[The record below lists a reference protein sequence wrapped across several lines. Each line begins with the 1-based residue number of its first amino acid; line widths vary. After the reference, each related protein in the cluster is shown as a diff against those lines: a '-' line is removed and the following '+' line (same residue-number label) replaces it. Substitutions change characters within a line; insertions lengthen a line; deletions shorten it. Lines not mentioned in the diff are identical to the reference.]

1 MQFKQTLLILIFC
14 PVFAFSQTTY
24 LPLGDKQNILIERME
39 ILAQNDSI
47 LNFSKTKPYSRKS
60 TFFNLMNV
68 YGMVT
73 HPDADRSG
81 PVLSRLNN
89 LANKISSS
97 RVDVY
102 NLRSAVLNNQE
113 WIATVAGKRNAEFN
127 SKKPIFKTFYSTPAN
142 LYEVHIKDFDL
153 IINPIIQ
160 FKYMKESDNDET
172 LFLNSRGVDIRGRI
186 ANKIGFAASILD
198 NQERDPL
205 YVQGWED
212 KFQSVPGAGYYK
224 SFKGT
229 GYDYFD
235 ARGYFTFNVTKY
247 IDVVFGYDRNFIGN
261 GYRSLFLSD
270 FGNSNLFLKLNTRI
284 WKFNYQNIFMELQ
297 QTEPRGPDRL
307 LRKKYAAF
315 HHLDVNVT
323 KKLNIGLFE
332 GVMFGRSDHFEFSY
346 LNPIIFYRS
355 MEQQNG
361 SYDNSVAGIDFKLNT
376 LKQVQ
381 LYGQFLLDEFNL
393 QQIKDDDTWWANKWG
408 LQLGAK
414 YINALGIK
422 NLDLQLE
429 YNRVRPFT
437 YSHRDSVANYTHY
450 NQPMAHPLG
459 ANFSETIGIV
469 RYQPAPKWTLLAK
482 AMYWKQGLDTAGRSF
497 GSNIFLPNT
506 APPRQGDY
514 GYVIVSGIESSTTFF
529 SFLLSYELKENLFIE
544 GSVTNRKFDV
554 PSNTFPSTST
564 TIVAF
569 GIRWNMH
576 QRVFEF

>member
-1 MQFKQTLLILIFC
+1 MQFKQTLARLLFILC
-14 PVFAFSQTTY
+14 PVFATSQSTY
-24 LPLGDKQNILIERME
+24 LTQGAKENIIVERLE
-39 ILAQNDSI
+39 ILGQKDSI
-47 LNFSKTKPYSRKS
+47 LNFSRTRPLYRMQVMRGVTGFKQNHPGVALSKTDEY
-60 TFFNLMNV
+60 NLQRL
-68 YGMVT
+68 Y
-73 HPDADRSG
+73 
-81 PVLSRLNN
+81 LNN
-89 LANKISSS
+89 IEYIPDS
-97 RVDVY
+97 
-102 NLRSAVLNNQE
+102 Q
-113 WIATVAGKRNAEFN
+113 RNAFA
-127 SKKPIFKTFYSTPAN
+127 SKKSIGPFYKTPAN
-142 LYEVHIKDFDL
+142 LYEVHVKDFDL
-153 IINPIIQ
+153 IINPMIQ
-160 FKYMKESDNDET
+160 FKYMKESDYDES
-172 LFLNSRGVDIRGRI
+172 LFLNSRGVAIRGRI
-186 ANKIGFAASILD
+186 ANKIGFAASVLD

-205 YVQGWED
+205 YVQAWED

-224 SFKGT
+224 NFKGT

-247 IDVVFGYDRNFIGN
+247 IDVAFGYDRNFIGN

-270 FGNSNLFLKLNTRI
+270 FGNSTLFLKLNTRI
-284 WKFNYQNIFMELQ
+284 WKFNYQNLFMELQ

-315 HHLDVNVT
+315 HHLDVNIG

-376 LKQVQ
+376 LKKVQ
-381 LYGQFLLDEFNL
+381 LYGQFLLDEFNF
-393 QQIKDDDTWWANKWG
+393 QQLKDDATWWANKWG

-459 ANFSETIGIV
+459 ANFSETIGII
-469 RYQPAPKWTLLAK
+469 RYQPAPKWTVLAK
-482 AMYWKQGLDTAGRSF
+482 AMYWKQGLDTGSRSF

-506 APPRQGDY
+506 DPPRQGDY
-514 GYVIVSGIESSTTFF
+514 GYVIVSGIESSTTFL

-544 GSVTNRKFDV
+544 GSLTGRKFDV
-554 PSNTFPSTST
+554 PSNIYPSTST
-564 TIVAF
+564 TIVSF

-576 QRVFEF
+576 RREFEF